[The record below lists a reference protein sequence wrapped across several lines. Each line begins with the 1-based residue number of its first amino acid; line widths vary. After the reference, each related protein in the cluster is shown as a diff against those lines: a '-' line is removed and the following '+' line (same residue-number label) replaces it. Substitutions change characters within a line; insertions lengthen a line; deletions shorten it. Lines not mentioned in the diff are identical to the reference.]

1 MKKFEYDEVFVGAKQ
16 DLKERMNILGSHGWE
31 VIDIKIHHKMVW
43 NGLDEDYDEEFT
55 GWDLIMKRELENATS
70 SKSDPTVN
78 YIKTYKSE

>member
-1 MKKFEYDEVFVGAKQ
+1 MKKFEYDKAFIEAQQDPFEEMNRLGAQ
-16 DLKERMNILGSHGWE
+16 GWE

-43 NGLDEDYDEEFT
+43 NGLDEDYDEKFT